1 MPDGAYELFDG
12 YTYQY
17 LLTCPGYAGR
27 SGTIE
32 PSHSASGTLVLKI
45 DEDAVV
51 VTGGRGPRRN
61 DPQRCA
67 EERNAGGSFPPNG
80 PISAERAMTPMARRR
95 HRRQQQ
101 RRRIYPDAGGCR
113 RVHALLVECD
123 RQRHR
128 QRLDRLPA
136 AGGRRSDRLR
146 GGYDLP
152 RRPGFRRD
160 PDEGQRIARR
170 AFPSR
175 LRPMQWHG
183 VSSDFPTGTT
193 SVNAETLQSLWIY
206 HDPLE
211 GQPNSPITVCG
222 DYLYTGFWRSEESPA
237 NFVCLS
243 ITDEDPARTD
253 EEKTACWYW
262 TTPGGYYW
270 GRRVC
275 LRGLCSGRHGRRR
288 GRKQVHDREPSDA
301 RREDRTTARQMG
313 RPLR

>member
-1 MPDGAYELFDG
+1 MPVDADASTLYWSNAIGSGIDSGSTGCPLLVDGVLIVCAGDMICRVDPVSGEILTKAKMDRASSFSITPPAYANGMVFVGLSD
-12 YTYQY
+12 
-17 LLTCPGYAGR
+17 
-27 SGTIE
+27 GTI
-32 PSHSASGTLVLKI
+32 
-45 DEDAVV
+45 
-51 VTGGRGPRRN
+51 
-61 DPQRCA
+61 Q
-67 EERNAGGSFPPNG
+67 
-80 PISAERAMTPMARRR
+80 
-95 HRRQQQ
+95 
-101 RRRIYPDAGGCR
+101 
-113 RVHALLVECD
+113 
-123 RQRHR
+123 
-128 QRLDRLPA
+128 
-136 AGGRRSDRLR
+136 
-146 GGYDLP
+146 
-152 RRPGFRRD
+152 
-160 PDEGQRIARR
+160 
-170 AFPSR
+170 AF
-175 LRPMQWHG
+175 
-183 VSSDFPTGTT
+183 
-193 SVNAETLQSLWIY
+193 NAETLQSLWIY

-262 TTPGGYYW
+262 TTSGGYYW